1 MSAMAAEPRHSF
13 AVSADSP
20 YLISLD
26 EAYASGSS
34 AEESTVND
42 KVIYKMVMWVDGTAS
57 LETVRIYV
65 AYDSE
70 LIIPVDKSTGE
81 AAANAANWQPY

>member
-1 MSAMAAEPRHSF
+1 MAAEPRHSF
-13 AVSADSP
+13 AVSADSQ

-26 EAYASGSS
+26 EAYASVS
-34 AEESTVND
+34 
-42 KVIYKMVMWVDGTAS
+42 TAS